1 MSAEPACA
9 TSMQLMHSPG
19 ERPQL
24 EQRQFLRRITEC
36 AVIGNRLRAVS
47 SSPRVAGAR
56 LPSPHLFRLRDGAVA
71 VPPLQSPV
79 AALHIERIFT
89 DTAYASDNVWNATC
103 AADCGES
110 LAKSA
115 SGSIPAR
122 RAVPTSRLTLP
133 PNPTCRAAVAKSQ

>member
-9 TSMQLMHSPG
+9 TNMQLMRSPG

-103 AADCGES
+103 AAE
-110 LAKSA
+110 LWR
-115 SGSIPAR
+115 IPGQVGFGVHPALVER
-122 RAVPTSRLTLP
+122 CLHLD
-133 PNPTCRAAVAKSQ
+133 